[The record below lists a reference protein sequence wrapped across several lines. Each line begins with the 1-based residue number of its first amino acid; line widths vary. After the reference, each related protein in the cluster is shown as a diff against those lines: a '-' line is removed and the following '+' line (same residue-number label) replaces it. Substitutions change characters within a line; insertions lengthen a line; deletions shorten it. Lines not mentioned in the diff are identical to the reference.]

1 MGADEEIEI
10 LDVVDADDLVMMGA
24 MERGE
29 IHRRRL
35 FHRSVHVL
43 LIDEEGRIYLQRRS
57 FEKAEHPGKWDSSAS
72 GHVESGESY
81 QEAAGRE
88 LEEEIG
94 VKASPEPVLWLRGS
108 EETGMEH
115 VMLFH
120 VRSRQADPEPTPN
133 PREIL
138 EGRFFQPEEI
148 EAGISK
154 DPDRFSPSFRLL
166 FGLYRAETGRGGP
179 DPPSV

>member
-10 LDVVDADDLVMMGA
+10 LDVVDADDRVVGA

-29 IHRRRL
+29 IHRRHL
-35 FHRSVHVL
+35 FHRSVHVFL
-43 LIDEEGRIYLQRRS
+43 LDEAGRIYLQRRS
-57 FEKAEHPGKWDSSAS
+57 FAKSEHPGKWDSSAS
-72 GHVESGESY
+72 GHVASGESY

-94 VKASPEPVLWLRGS
+94 VQASPEPVLRVRGS
-108 EETGMEH
+108 EETAMEH
-115 VMLFH
+115 GMLFR
-120 VRSRQADPEPTPN
+120 VRGKRTDPGPTPN

-138 EGRFFQPEEI
+138 EGRFFEPEEI

-154 DPDRFSPSFRLL
+154 EPEAFSPSFRLL
-166 FGLYRAETGRGGP
+166 FHLYRKETGRG
-179 DPPSV
+179 V

>member
-1 MGADEEIEI
+1 MITDEEHEV
-10 LDVVDADDLVMMGA
+10 LDVVDTDDLVVGV

-35 FHRSVHVL
+35 FHRSVHVFL
-43 LIDEEGRIYLQRRS
+43 FDEAGRIYLQKRS
-57 FEKAEHPGKWDSSAS
+57 FEKLEHPGKWDSSAS

-94 VKASPEPVLWLRGS
+94 VKASPEPVLSVRAS
-108 EETGMEH
+108 EQTGMEH
-115 VMLFH
+115 SMLFQ
-120 VRSRQADPEPTPN
+120 VRRRTTDPDPTPN

-138 EGRFFQPEEI
+138 EGRFFGPREI
-148 EAGISK
+148 EAGIAK
-154 DPDRFSPSFRLL
+154 EPETFSPSFRLL
-166 FGLYRAETGRGGP
+166 YGLYMERG
-179 DPPSV
+179 